1 MNSSIDIHADDYA
14 LSYNSDNDILELCSG
29 GYLNSI
35 SIIPNL
41 DCFHQS
47 AERLLKLQKTLGSCV
62 LLSVH
67 LNFMEGRCCA
77 DKTSLPD
84 LVDSDGFFTVSW
96 GKFFLW
102 NYIPSIRKKIKQQLK
117 IEILAQIT
125 KCIECGLFCKAS
137 LRIDSHQHTH
147 MIPVVFEA
155 LKEAVVEL
163 ENNNC
168 KIEYIRNT
176 QDPVRFYCFVF
187 SKCFRIFLMRTYRR
201 RNPSYIFIWNKLL
214 CENVFRIRCTFNIR
228 VLFNIRVCSTSA
240 AFDNLSFYNER

>member
-1 MNSSIDIHADDYA
+1 
-14 LSYNSDNDILELCSG
+14 
-29 GYLNSI
+29 
-35 SIIPNL
+35 
-41 DCFHQS
+41 
-47 AERLLKLQKTLGSCV
+47 
-62 LLSVH
+62 
-67 LNFMEGRCCA
+67 MEGRCCA

-214 CENVFRIRCTFNIR
+214 RENVFRIRCT
-228 VLFNIRVCSTSA
+228 FNIRVCSTSA